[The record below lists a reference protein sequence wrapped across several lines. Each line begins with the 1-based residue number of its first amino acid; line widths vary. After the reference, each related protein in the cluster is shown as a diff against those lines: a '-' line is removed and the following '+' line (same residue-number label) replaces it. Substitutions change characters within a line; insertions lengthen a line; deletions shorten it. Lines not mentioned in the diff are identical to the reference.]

1 MIVKYLNEL
10 LIDLRNNI
18 NVKKFPENENNIN

>member
-18 NVKKFPENENNIN
+18 NIKKFPENENNIN